1 MSLKD
6 GGTAW
11 TYPGSPLQCHLLLGS
26 QSIPCSLGGLQRR
39 GRQRRW
45 TEVHS
50 SQHPADA
57 QGMLLQQYLSRDLPL
72 SLESRSSCTT
82 HREYFG
88 HRDTFYFLPLPS
100 FCGLCL
106 LQGMTSPLFAHM
118 SLSSACSHP
127 VPHCFPAASPSSLS
141 QGTNSHTLPMEL
153 LTMGEASRTVAVVAG
168 AAEQERELSG
178 HQPTALLCAALHE
191 DCPNCSESGDES
203 RSPGKSLFI
212 RNHAKAELPPAQAGL
227 LMGPGPP
234 AQKQKWASAVVTQP
248 HSPSLV
254 TWRHGDHLTGEHHP
268 LPG

>member
-26 QSIPCSLGGLQRR
+26 QSIPCSLGLQRR
-39 GRQRRW
+39 GREQRW

-153 LTMGEASRTVAVVAG
+153 LTTGEASRTVAVVAG
-168 AAEQERELSG
+168 AAEQARELSG

-234 AQKQKWASAVVTQP
+234 AQKQKWASVVVTQS
-248 HSPSLV
+248 HSPSLM